1 MNKYKTDPRYATTY
15 MEIPQRDGGPTP
27 PRGEAG
33 AGGGSGRH
41 TPPEKDVPPPVSAP
55 PAPAAAAAAAA
66 GPMAFT
72 VDLGDDVGGAPKLN
86 MKNSLS
92 EFLPHKVRRSFRS
105 RSVRTSKSRSGDEKE
120 DSPAS
125 GKVREYIHIYYRFIA
140 LLDN

>member
-15 MEIPQRDGGPTP
+15 MEIPQRDGGPT

-55 PAPAAAAAAAA
+55 PAPAAAAAA

-125 GKVREYIHIYYRFIA
+125 GKVREYIHRYYRFIA
-140 LLDN
+140 LLS